1 MMRIPSLSCLVGSFV
16 LFALAHP
23 APLFAQSSAD
33 RARLDEIAREAA
45 RKFASARAETVEE
58 QTRANVEPLPS
69 GTVIEIPLDDAVQRA
84 LERNLDIQVERL
96 NPQAFTFSL
105 AALEAQ
111 YRPTFTSTFGYRS
124 QSQFPRSQTAGA
136 TLLVT
141 DTMTV
146 NSGFSQ
152 NLKWGGGSFAVGF
165 NNNRQSQS
173 DAFATRNPALNT
185 NLSATYVQPLLRSFR
200 IDGTRAALRVTQINQ
215 EISEI
220 ALRGTIVRTV
230 AAVRTAYWNLIGAK
244 EAVAVAEG
252 SLALATKLVEDNRA
266 RVEVGTLAPLDVV
279 QAQAEEATRR
289 QTLTTAQTARRTAE
303 IVLKRLI
310 VSGTDDP
317 YWTATLDPVERPTF
331 SEDPVDVAAAVQ
343 NALANRTDLQ
353 QARKQIASNDIALR
367 SLVDTQLPALDLTA
381 SYGSAG
387 VGGTQFIRQGLGGA
401 VSETIP
407 SGWSDA
413 LRILAQQEAPTWNL
427 GVSLSYP
434 IGTSPAEANVA
445 RARLLQRQTIAEN
458 RQLELQ
464 IAAEVTNAAL
474 QVESGR
480 DRLQA
485 AQAALDLSQR
495 RLEYE
500 QSRYDVGLSTN
511 FQVVQAQRDLRDAQN
526 VQLVAQLS
534 YRQAQVELERVQQIP
549 SNAAGG
555 LTQIGASASQPP
567 RAAVGGGG
575 F

>member
-1 MMRIPSLSCLVGSFV
+1 MMRISSLSFLLGTFV
-16 LFALAHP
+16 LLAPVHP
-23 APLFAQSSAD
+23 APLYAQSSAD

-45 RKFASARAETVEE
+45 RKFAAARTEAIDD
-58 QTRANVEPLPS
+58 QTRPNVEPLPS

-111 YRPTFTSTFGYRS
+111 YRPTFTSNFGYRS

-141 DTMTV
+141 DTLTA

-152 NLKWGGGSFAVGF
+152 NMKWGGGSFAVGF

-200 IDGTRAALRVTQINQ
+200 IDGTRAALQVTQINQ

-289 QTLTTAQTARRTAE
+289 QTLTAAQTARGTAE

-331 SEDPVDVAAAVQ
+331 SEEPVDVAAAVR
-343 NALANRTDLQ
+343 NALANRIDLE

-387 VGGTQFIRQGLGGA
+387 VGGTQFIRNGLGGA

-413 LRILAQQEAPTWNL
+413 LRILAQQDAPTWNL
-427 GVSLSYP
+427 GLSFSYP
-434 IGTSPAEANVA
+434 IGASPAEANVA

-485 AQAALDLSQR
+485 AQAALELSQR

-526 VQLVAQLS
+526 VQLVAQLT

-549 SNAAGG
+549 STAAGG

-567 RAAVGGGG
+567 RAAIGGGG